1 MSRDLEARSAIV
13 ARARPAFAITAT
25 LFTVIGLT
33 LFSRDLSEESI
44 RWAMRL
50 SVDTAFPFFF
60 LAFTAASVH
69 KLKPSAI
76 SQYLLRNRRYLGIS
90 FAALFLLHG
99 TLIYV
104 LSQLYP
110 EPFFSQ
116 LTDELLYGGLLTF
129 VVVALMAITSN
140 DFSVRLLGRKA
151 WSRLHKV
158 SGYFIAIMFLLTYLS
173 KLDQL
178 FFWPYAIAAV
188 GVFGLRLGRWF
199 VVRQGRA
206 GQSEVVG

>member
-1 MSRDLEARSAIV
+1 MSRDV
-13 ARARPAFAITAT
+13 QARPAIAEKGRPVLAITAT
-25 LFTVIGLT
+25 LFAVIGLA
-33 LFSRDLSEESI
+33 LFSRDLSEVSI

-60 LAFTAASVH
+60 LAFIAASVNT
-69 KLKPSAI
+69 LKSTAV

-116 LTDELLYGGLLTF
+116 LSDELLYGGIATF
-129 VVVALMAITSN
+129 GAVALMAASSN
-140 DFSVRLLGRKA
+140 DFSVKHLGQKA
-151 WSRLHKV
+151 WSRLHKLL
-158 SGYFIAIMFLLTYLS
+158 GYLIATIFLVTYLG

-178 FFWPYAIAAV
+178 FFWPYAAAAV
-188 GVFGLRLGRWF
+188 GVFGVRVGWWF

-206 GQSEVVG
+206 GQGEVVG

>member
-1 MSRDLEARSAIV
+1 MNKDV
-13 ARARPAFAITAT
+13 TARPAIAERLRPAYAITAT
-25 LFTVIGLT
+25 LFAVIGLA
-33 LFSRDLSEESI
+33 LFSRDLSEVSI

-60 LAFTAASVH
+60 LAFSAASLH
-69 KLKPSAI
+69 RLKSTAL

-90 FAALFLLHG
+90 FALLFLLHG

-110 EPFFSQ
+110 QPFFSQ
-116 LTDELLYGGLLTF
+116 LTDGLLYSGLLTF
-129 VVVALMAITSN
+129 SLVALMAATSN
-140 DFSVRLLGRKA
+140 DFSVKHLGQKA

-158 SGYFIAIMFLLTYLS
+158 LGYLIATIFLVTYLG

-178 FFWPYAIAAV
+178 FFWPYALAAV
-188 GVFGLRLGRWF
+188 GVFVLRLGGWWRGL
-199 VVRQGRA
+199 VNKGSGV
-206 GQSEVVG
+206 

>member
-1 MSRDLEARSAIV
+1 MSRDVQVRSAIV
-13 ARARPAFAITAT
+13 ARARPVFAITAT
-25 LFTVIGLT
+25 LFAVIGLT

-44 RWAMRL
+44 RCAMRL
-50 SVDTAFPFFF
+50 SVDTAYPFFF
-60 LAFTAASVH
+60 LAFIAASLH
-69 KLKPSAI
+69 RLKPSAL
-76 SQYLLRNRRYLGIS
+76 SQHLLRNRRYLGIS

-116 LTDELLYGGLLTF
+116 LTDGLLYGGLLTF
-129 VVVALMAITSN
+129 SVVALMAASSN
-140 DFSVRLLGRKA
+140 DFSVKRLGRKA

-158 SGYFIAIMFLLTYLS
+158 LGYLIATIFLVTYLG

-188 GVFGLRLGRWF
+188 GVFGLRVGRWF

-206 GQSEVVG
+206 GQGEVVG

>member
-1 MSRDLEARSAIV
+1 MSRDLQARPAIA
-13 ARARPAFAITAT
+13 ARVRPAFAITAT
-25 LFTVIGLT
+25 LFAVIGLA

-60 LAFTAASVH
+60 LAFIAASVNT
-69 KLKPSAI
+69 LKSSGV

-90 FAALFLLHG
+90 FASLFLLHG

-116 LTDELLYGGLLTF
+116 LTDVLLYSGLLTF

-140 DFSVRLLGRKA
+140 DFSVKQLGRKA

-158 SGYFIAIMFLLTYLS
+158 LGYFIAIMFLLTYLG
-173 KLDQL
+173 KLDQP
-178 FFWPYAIAAV
+178 FFWPYALAAV
-188 GVFGLRLGRWF
+188 GVFG
-199 VVRQGRA
+199 VR
-206 GQSEVVG
+206 VGVWLKGLMNKDRGVEA

>member
-1 MSRDLEARSAIV
+1 MY
-13 ARARPAFAITAT
+13 AITAT
-25 LFTVIGLT
+25 LFAVIGLA

-60 LAFTAASVH
+60 LAFIAASLH
-69 KLKPSAI
+69 RLKPSAL

-116 LTDELLYGGLLTF
+116 LTDALLYSGLATF
-129 VVVALMAITSN
+129 SAVALMAVTSN
-140 DFSVRLLGRKA
+140 DGSVKQLGRKN
-151 WSRLHKV
+151 WSRLHKLL
-158 SGYFIAIMFLLTYLS
+158 GYFIAIMFLLTYLG

-178 FFWPYAIAAV
+178 FFWPYAAVAV
-188 GVFGLRLGRWF
+188 GVFGLRVGVWLKGLVDKGRR
-199 VVRQGRA
+199 V
-206 GQSEVVG
+206 EV

>member
-1 MSRDLEARSAIV
+1 V
-13 ARARPAFAITAT
+13 YAITAT
-25 LFTVIGLT
+25 LFAVIGLA

-50 SVDTAFPFFF
+50 SVDTAYPFFF
-60 LAFTAASVH
+60 LAFIAASLH
-69 KLKPSAI
+69 RLKPSAL
-76 SQYLLRNRRYLGIS
+76 SKYLLRNRRYLGIS

-129 VVVALMAITSN
+129 SLVALMAVTSN
-140 DFSVRLLGRKA
+140 DFSVKHLGRKA
-151 WSRLHKV
+151 WSRLHKLL
-158 SGYFIAIMFLLTYLS
+158 GYFVAIMFLLTYLG

-178 FFWPYAIAAV
+178 FFWPYALAAV
-188 GVFGLRLGRWF
+188 GVFVLRLGVWLKGLMNKER
-199 VVRQGRA
+199 RDEAR
-206 GQSEVVG
+206 

>member
-116 LTDELLYGGLLTF
+116 LTDGLLYGGLLTF
-129 VVVALMAITSN
+129 GVVALMAATSN
-140 DFSVRLLGRKA
+140 DFSVRRLLSKQRAPKSLVA
-151 WSRLHKV
+151 PAQTTRLFCRHPI
-158 SGYFIAIMFLLTYLS
+158 STHLPRQAGSAFLLALCDS
-173 KLDQL
+173 SA
-178 FFWPYAIAAV
+178 W
-188 GVFGLRLGRWF
+188 GVWIEGGCL
-199 VVRQGRA
+199 VERA
-206 GQSEVVG
+206 DE

>member
-1 MSRDLEARSAIV
+1 MSRDV
-13 ARARPAFAITAT
+13 QARPAIAERVRPMYAITAT
-25 LFTVIGLT
+25 LFAVIGLA

-60 LAFTAASVH
+60 LAFIAASLH
-69 KLKPSAI
+69 RLKPSAL

-116 LTDELLYGGLLTF
+116 LTDALLYSGLATF
-129 VVVALMAITSN
+129 SAVALMAVTSN
-140 DFSVRLLGRKA
+140 DGSVKQLGRKN
-151 WSRLHKV
+151 WSRLHKLL
-158 SGYFIAIMFLLTYLS
+158 GYFIAIMFLLTYLG

-178 FFWPYAIAAV
+178 FFWPYAAVAV
-188 GVFGLRLGRWF
+188 GVFGLRVGVWLKGLVDKGRR
-199 VVRQGRA
+199 V
-206 GQSEVVG
+206 EV